1 MAEEKNTPVV
11 ETEENTNELRK
22 IRVDKLVALQQAGKD
37 PFQITTAEQSATS
50 AEITAAFEK
59 LEAETNELPEDQRPE
74 QVRIEDVS

>member
-22 IRVDKLVALQQAGKD
+22 IRVDKLVALQEAGKD

-50 AEITAAFEK
+50 AEITAAFE
-59 LEAETNELPEDQRPE
+59 
-74 QVRIEDVS
+74 

>member
-37 PFQITTAEQSATS
+37 PFQITTERSLT
-50 AEITAAFEK
+50 F
-59 LEAETNELPEDQRPE
+59 
-74 QVRIEDVS
+74 